1 MLLGFALQGN
11 VELLRGTSNPH
22 LAERCVR
29 RGEARLGLI
38 GVPFTGAALHP
49 SGLHS
54 SRLHST
60 PG

>member
-22 LAERCVR
+22 LEERCVG

-49 SGLHS
+49 SGLQ
-54 SRLHST
+54 ST